1 MLLRELEAAHREL
14 SRISRLLTERR
25 KAGRRVC
32 SGCECLRDASEFYR
46 SRGKPR
52 SRCKVCEGASKRAW
66 RAANREKVAAY
77 DRAYGVAKWERIKN
91 DPEELARKQ
100 AQDRARKERKKAGVA

>member
-1 MLLRELEAAHREL
+1 MLLRELESAHREL

-32 SGCECLRDASEFYR
+32 SGCKCLRNVGEFYR

-52 SRCKVCEGASKRAW
+52 SRCKACEGASKRAW
-66 RAANREKVAAY
+66 RAANRERVVAY
-77 DRAYGVAKWERIKN
+77 DRAYGVAKWERIKK
-91 DPEELARKQ
+91 DPEALARKQ
-100 AQDRARKERKKAGVA
+100 AQDRARKDRKKAEVA